1 MATKQV
7 QKITVTKDVLAKLQN
22 AQFQPQAPVYEM
34 DEILVP
40 IPSGMYTV
48 ESRPVAATATS
59 KAWTAHE
66 AVFKVNGMDFRIR
79 YRSGVTPNE
88 DMDIN
93 IASFT
98 ANRNWPSDT
107 DIKVPK
113 GKESIFAVN
122 EG

>member
-1 MATKQV
+1 MANTQV
-7 QKITVTKDVLAKLQN
+7 KNIKVSNAVLAKLQN

-34 DEILVP
+34 DELLVS

-48 ESRPVAATATS
+48 ESRQVAATASS

-66 AVFKVNGMDFRIR
+66 ALFKVNGMDFRIR
-79 YRSGVTPNE
+79 FRSGVVPNE
-88 DMDIN
+88 DLDIQ

-107 DIKVPK
+107 EIKVPK

>member
-1 MATKQV
+1 MANAVKQNIKV
-7 QKITVTKDVLAKLQN
+7 SATVLAKLQS

-66 AVFKVNGMDFRIR
+66 AVFKVNGQPFRIR
-79 YRSGVTPNE
+79 FRSGVTPNE
-88 DMDIN
+88 DLDIN